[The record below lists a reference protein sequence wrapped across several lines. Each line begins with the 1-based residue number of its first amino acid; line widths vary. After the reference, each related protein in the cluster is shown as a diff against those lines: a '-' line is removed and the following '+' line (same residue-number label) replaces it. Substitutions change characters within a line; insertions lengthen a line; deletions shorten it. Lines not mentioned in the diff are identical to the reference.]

1 MKMNDKE
8 FSIGGDDLPVSVS
21 IVRADTEIEH
31 DYFFFFG
38 VNRQH
43 RETKAINSLLR

>member
-1 MKMNDKE
+1 MKMNYKE
-8 FSIGGDDLPVSVS
+8 FSIGGDDLTVSVS

-31 DYFFFFG
+31 DYFFG